1 MENKKFSPTQII
13 IIIGLIGLAF
23 YLGFS
28 GVGDSKKEL
37 VEDQSVEQPK
47 ENLVGME
54 AARKVASEMGINID
68 EFNSC
73 VEDPAIAQKVKDQQD
88 LGEKAGVT
96 GTPGSFVY
104 DTVTKKAI
112 ELGGAAPL
120 DTIKSKLADLKAGK
134 GVDIDIAPI
143 NEEDFVKGNSEARY
157 VVMEWSDYEC
167 PYCGRFQESVNQLV
181 EQDTDVKW
189 VYRQFPLDGLHPN
202 TRQKSIAALCVGKIA
217 GNDAFW
223 QFSDTLL
230 LQ

>member
-1 MENKKFSPTQII
+1 MENKKFSPAQII
-13 IIIGLIGLAF
+13 IILSLIGLAF

-28 GVGDSKKEL
+28 GVGSSKKE
-37 VEDQSVEQPK
+37 VAESQNIEETE
-47 ENLVGME
+47 ENLVGVD
-54 AARKVASEMGINID
+54 AARKVASDMGVNID

-73 VEDPAIAQKVKDQQD
+73 VEDPAMAQKVKDQEE
-88 LGEKAGVT
+88 LGSNAGVT

-112 ELGGAAPL
+112 EIGGAAPL
-120 DTIKSKLADLKAGK
+120 DTIKSKLADLRAGK

-143 NEEDFVKGNSEARY
+143 NEEDFIKGNNEARY

-167 PYCGRFQESVNQLV
+167 PFCGRFQESVNKLV
-181 EQDTDVKW
+181 EEDTDVKW
-189 VYRQFPLDGLHPN
+189 VYRQFPLDSLHPN
-202 TRQKSIAALCVGKIA
+202 TREKSIAALCVGKIA

-223 QFSDTLL
+223 QFSDILL

>member
-28 GVGDSKKEL
+28 GVGNSKKEL

-73 VEDPAIAQKVKDQQD
+73 VEDPAIAQKVKDQEE
-88 LGEKAGVT
+88 LGSKAGVT

-104 DTVTKKAI
+104 DTV
-112 ELGGAAPL
+112 
-120 DTIKSKLADLKAGK
+120 
-134 GVDIDIAPI
+134 
-143 NEEDFVKGNSEARY
+143 N
-157 VVMEWSDYEC
+157 
-167 PYCGRFQESVNQLV
+167 
-181 EQDTDVKW
+181 
-189 VYRQFPLDGLHPN
+189 
-202 TRQKSIAALCVGKIA
+202 
-217 GNDAFW
+217 
-223 QFSDTLL
+223 
-230 LQ
+230 